1 MLGMPAGTWPQGPWR
16 CCAENGQVRLWLG
29 MVILAARH
37 LAATCEGT
45 ALMWGGREE
54 GHGESCDSQSL

>member
-1 MLGMPAGTWPQGPWR
+1 MQRM
-16 CCAENGQVRLWLG
+16 EQVSLWLG

-45 ALMWGGREE
+45 ALMWDGREG
-54 GHGESCDSQSL
+54 GHGESWDSQSL